1 MNDPMLASED
11 STQSF
16 VLRIWEEEPGER
28 RGSIRHVQSRSQRG
42 FTRLSQAMEFVEMH
56 LGSLSPERPIGRAA
70 QAFPRMGWVLRQR
83 LQLVGVA
90 AALLLCLGVIV
101 YQPPGPTAGL
111 MGTAAAWGADG
122 DWMLFLAGVVVG
134 GGAMWLWHRVGG

>member
-1 MNDPMLASED
+1 MNDPMPTSED

-42 FTRLSQAMEFVEMH
+42 FTRLSQAMEFVELH
-56 LGSLSPERPIGRAA
+56 LGSLSRKRPIGRAA
-70 QAFPRMGWVLRQR
+70 QTFPRLGRVLRQR
-83 LQLVGVA
+83 IPLVGVA
-90 AALLLCLGVIV
+90 AAALLCLGVIV
-101 YQPPGPTAGL
+101 FQPPWPAAGL

-122 DWMLFLAGVVVG
+122 DWVLFLAGVVLG
-134 GGAMWLWHRVGG
+134 GGAMWLWHRVRG